1 MRDYCEE
8 KKKVTDEIKQRCVV
22 QNGLDDRLVLDFIH
36 AMNIARRNLVAYPR
50 GHLMVVES
58 FEKVRTILQSFF
70 EFRNNFTLGI
80 AKDFLMLETKE
91 LDRKNPVFQNFAQI
105 LFEHG
110 MVSLTL
116 FRDLA
121 VDELMEFDHII
132 SQKRNDVHCQG
143 GVASLLSKA
152 NVQNI
157 KVQLIDYR
165 MFQAQEGLVD
175 PKTDK
180 DAARE
185 SLFWWHFVRG
195 VMEGTLDPLGIPLDG
210 MEDIE
215 PEALAKIL
223 NDQYMS
229 EGGIINGEFFGDC
242 TIQEGSG
249 GAKPCYGEAGGESLV
264 GSESGGKYSRREG
277 FIKDRP
283 ASGVFFDA
291 KSFDFV
297 QLANDQTSIAQLNRF
312 VRSLDHNLRKVFIE
326 RFFSSFS
333 HNTGAL
339 NQLVPSLSDDII
351 IDALEKNTKKELYI
365 PPNVLDILKRLKK
378 ESTREDSGK
387 VDELLR
393 GFSKD
398 ELKEKFNVI
407 FKEDEVDRFVPLDYQ
422 KILHDVIVAETLPAS
437 ELSQVHQLEETLSA
451 HSVNMHLTSV
461 LVDIITKRGG
471 EKTPSH
477 LGQALKSCCRYLV
490 SLGDFHTV
498 SDIYETVAKKTIFP
512 LDNKNVAPNNIL
524 EAFADDDFIEDVLDA
539 PAQWGKEKNF
549 YITELI
555 KKIGRPFIEPLLDR
569 LASTND
575 KTLRY
580 FYLDLL
586 GELGTMVREPAMK
599 RLKDDRWFIVRNLIF
614 LLRNLNDPSV
624 LPSLHDLLEHP
635 HPKVRHELMQT
646 LIKFNDPV
654 AERIILQEM
663 DSPDTGRCLKAIA
676 LAGMTHNRLVSQKLL
691 VFLKKRGLGKAILPI
706 KKASVHALGEI
717 GDPSA
722 LPFLQDIL
730 KSRTFFRRYA
740 STNLKLEIIESLRKY
755 PAREASPILSG
766 VTRSGPQSLAEHAL
780 TVMKSIGIGPS

>member
-1 MRDYCEE
+1 
-8 KKKVTDEIKQRCVV
+8 
-22 QNGLDDRLVLDFIH
+22 
-36 AMNIARRNLVAYPR
+36 
-50 GHLMVVES
+50 
-58 FEKVRTILQSFF
+58 
-70 EFRNNFTLGI
+70 
-80 AKDFLMLETKE
+80 
-91 LDRKNPVFQNFAQI
+91 
-105 LFEHG
+105 
-110 MVSLTL
+110 
-116 FRDLA
+116 
-121 VDELMEFDHII
+121 
-132 SQKRNDVHCQG
+132 
-143 GVASLLSKA
+143 
-152 NVQNI
+152 
-157 KVQLIDYR
+157 
-165 MFQAQEGLVD
+165 
-175 PKTDK
+175 
-180 DAARE
+180 
-185 SLFWWHFVRG
+185 
-195 VMEGTLDPLGIPLDG
+195 
-210 MEDIE
+210 
-215 PEALAKIL
+215 
-223 NDQYMS
+223 
-229 EGGIINGEFFGDC
+229 
-242 TIQEGSG
+242 
-249 GAKPCYGEAGGESLV
+249 
-264 GSESGGKYSRREG
+264 
-277 FIKDRP
+277 
-283 ASGVFFDA
+283 
-291 KSFDFV
+291 
-297 QLANDQTSIAQLNRF
+297 
-312 VRSLDHNLRKVFIE
+312 
-326 RFFSSFS
+326 
-333 HNTGAL
+333 
-339 NQLVPSLSDDII
+339 
-351 IDALEKNTKKELYI
+351 
-365 PPNVLDILKRLKK
+365 
-378 ESTREDSGK
+378 
-387 VDELLR
+387 
-393 GFSKD
+393 
-398 ELKEKFNVI
+398 
-407 FKEDEVDRFVPLDYQ
+407 
-422 KILHDVIVAETLPAS
+422 
-437 ELSQVHQLEETLSA
+437 
-451 HSVNMHLTSV
+451 
-461 LVDIITKRGG
+461 
-471 EKTPSH
+471 
-477 LGQALKSCCRYLV
+477 QALKSCCRYLV

-717 GDPSA
+717 GDPSV